1 MKDFKQWFKQN
12 PEGLR
17 ENVIPKGSNQEIS
30 RPIPITAENIIS
42 HKDTITSY
50 LAKLEEG
57 MLVPYYTA
65 KIEEYISEYDKLKQS

>member
-1 MKDFKQWFKQN
+1 MNYYQWFKQN

-17 ENVIPKGSNQEIS
+17 ENVIPEGSNSEIS

-50 LAKLEEG
+50 LAKLDEG
-57 MLVPYYTA
+57 MLVTYYTA